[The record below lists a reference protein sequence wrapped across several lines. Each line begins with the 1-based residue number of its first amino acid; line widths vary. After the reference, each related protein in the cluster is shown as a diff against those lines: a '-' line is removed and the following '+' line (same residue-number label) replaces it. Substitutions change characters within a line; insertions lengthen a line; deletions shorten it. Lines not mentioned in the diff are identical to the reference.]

1 MQTPSPTHAGKRVA
15 DYAYVCSVARNVH
28 RALGP
33 GLLENI
39 YHKAIV
45 LDLLTDGMHC
55 ECERVLPI
63 LYRNTQIGTVR
74 ADIVLDNTMVVELK
88 AILSVKP
95 EHLEQVRRYGRLLH
109 TDRLMLI
116 NFPSSPDKQ
125 LEIYTFS
132 EGDFRR
138 NAPL

>member
-1 MQTPSPTHAGKRVA
+1 MA
-15 DYAYVCSVARNVH
+15 DYEYVCKVAHNVH

-39 YHKAIV
+39 YHKAIA
-45 LDLLTDGMHC
+45 LDLLSDGMHC
-55 ECERVLPI
+55 ECERALPI

-74 ADIVLDNTMVVELK
+74 ADIVLDGSMVVELK

-95 EHLEQVRRYGRLLH
+95 EHLEQVRRYGRILH
-109 TDRLMLI
+109 SDRMMLI

-125 LEIYTFS
+125 LEIYTFQD
-132 EGDFRR
+132 GDFRK
-138 NAPL
+138 NVST